1 MFECASNLVAQT
13 PIRLVM
19 AGRCFPH
26 QLPSHQPQRDCTFG
40 NAHQAMLRAISLP
53 AVPERT

>member
-1 MFECASNLVAQT
+1 MVECASNPAAQT

-19 AGRCFPH
+19 VGRGIAHLFS
-26 QLPSHQPQRDCTFG
+26 SHQPQRDSTFG
-40 NAHQAMLRAISLP
+40 NAHQAMLRAIGLP

>member
-1 MFECASNLVAQT
+1 MVECASNPAAQT

-19 AGRCFPH
+19 VGRGIAHLF
-26 QLPSHQPQRDCTFG
+26 PSHQPQCDSTFA
-40 NAHQAMLRAISLP
+40 NAHQAMLRAVSSP

>member
-1 MFECASNLVAQT
+1 VVECASNPAART

-19 AGRCFPH
+19 VGRGIAH
-26 QLPSHQPQRDCTFG
+26 LLPSHQPQRDSPFA
-40 NAHQAMLRAISLP
+40 NAHQVMFRAIGLP